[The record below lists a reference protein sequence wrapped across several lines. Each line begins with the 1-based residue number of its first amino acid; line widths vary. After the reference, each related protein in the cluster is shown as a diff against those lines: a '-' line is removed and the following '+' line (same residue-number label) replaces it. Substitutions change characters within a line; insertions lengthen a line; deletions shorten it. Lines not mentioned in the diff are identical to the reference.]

1 MGFDTAASGKER
13 RSQPTQP
20 AFGLTI
26 ILNLKV
32 SYMETPATTVSYR
45 PAVEEDFP
53 VLMEMYSLLNTYFY
67 RMGYRLPHPENVGE
81 VWLDSFRRTMGR
93 FSNVFIA
100 EIDGRVVGFMLCRL
114 KRVPAYMGGVLVGEL
129 SDMWI
134 VPEARRLGIGDKL
147 SRLAMGWM
155 RAQGA
160 HSIEIQVLKDN
171 EASWKLYERMGFK
184 LEFRVGRLLWDEYV
198 EEEGEKGD

>member
-1 MGFDTAASGKER
+1 MTA
-13 RSQPTQP
+13 PT
-20 AFGLTI
+20 
-26 ILNLKV
+26 
-32 SYMETPATTVSYR
+32 YRTVR
-45 PAVEEDFP
+45 EDDFP
-53 VLMEMYSLLNTYFY
+53 ILIEMYSQLNTYFY

-81 VWLDSFRRTMGR
+81 VWLDSFQRTLGR

-100 EIDGRVVGFMLCRL
+100 ELEDRVVGFMLCRL

-134 VPEARRLGIGDKL
+134 DSSARRMGIGDKL
-147 SRLAMGWM
+147 SRLAMDWM
-155 RAQGA
+155 RQQGA

-171 EASWKLYERMGFK
+171 EASWKLYERMGFQ

-198 EEEGEKGD
+198 DEPLEKEQD